1 MGPSQALLWRCDAAK
16 EKTRLRS
23 ANAPGYSSAVN
34 ASLRFATFLTGA
46 LLSGGV
52 LADSVRCGSKVI
64 TEGDPIEKVREYCG
78 EPTETQ
84 RTWMTRQP
92 RFEYG
97 GQEIPFEGSEDVPVD
112 LWTYD
117 FGPNKLVRRIRF
129 IAGKVDSI
137 ETREHGKDR

>member
-1 MGPSQALLWRCDAAK
+1 M
-16 EKTRLRS
+16 
-23 ANAPGYSSAVN
+23 N
-34 ASLRFATFLTGA
+34 ASIRLVWILAGLLIASGA
-46 LLSGGV
+46 S
-52 LADSVRCGSKVI
+52 ADSVRCGSKLI

-97 GQEIPFEGSEDVPVD
+97 GQEIPFEGSEDVPVE
-112 LWTYD
+112 LCTYD
-117 FGPNKLVRRIRF
+117 FGPNKRVRRIRF

-137 ETREHGKDR
+137 ETREHGNDR

>member
-1 MGPSQALLWRCDAAK
+1 MREGTGSRKLNARI
-16 EKTRLRS
+16 RLV
-23 ANAPGYSSAVN
+23 GI
-34 ASLRFATFLTGA
+34 
-46 LLSGGV
+46 LSGLLIASGAS
-52 LADSVRCGSKVI
+52 ADSVRCGSKVI

>member
-1 MGPSQALLWRCDAAK
+1 MGCLPIRSDA
-16 EKTRLRS
+16 
-23 ANAPGYSSAVN
+23 
-34 ASLRFATFLTGA
+34 
-46 LLSGGV
+46 
-52 LADSVRCGSKVI
+52 GSKVI
-64 TEGDPIEKVREYCG
+64 TEGDTIEKVREYCG

-92 RFEYG
+92 RIQYAG
-97 GQEIPFEGSEDVPVD
+97 YKIPFEGSEDVPVD

-117 FGPNKLVRRIRF
+117 SVNKLRRIRF